1 MASVSYRA
9 APFKVRE
16 DLEAAHQRAWARLAR
31 AGTWLDGATRIRVA
45 REARHAR
52 GCALCATRKAALSPY
67 GIDGRHDDLGQLP
80 EAWVEVIHRI
90 VSDPGRLTHS
100 WYRQM
105 IESGPSEE
113 EYVEMVSV
121 IAHVT
126 AIDTFARGID
136 TSEQPLPPPEAGDP
150 SRYRPAEARVS
161 DAWVPTIAWDE
172 AGANEADLFSGVV
185 SNIRRALTLVPDEA
199 RSFFDLAAH
208 QYLAGPQMRDFA
220 KEYRAITHAQIE
232 LLAAR
237 VSALNQCTY

>member
-1 MASVSYRA
+1 MATLSYRG
-9 APFKVRE
+9 APFKVRN
-16 DLEAAHQRAWARLAR
+16 DLEAAHQRAWARLAG
-31 AGTWLDGATRIRVA
+31 AGTWLDGTTRIRVA
-45 REARHAR
+45 QEARHAR
-52 GCALCATRKAALSPY
+52 SCALCARRKEALSPY
-67 GIDGRHDDLGQLP
+67 AIDGRHDDLGQLP
-80 EAWVEVIHRI
+80 DPWVEVIHRI

-100 WYRQM
+100 WYRRM
-105 IESGPSEE
+105 IEDGPSEA

-136 TSEQPLPPPEAGDP
+136 TPRQPLPSPKAGAP
-150 SRYRPAEARVS
+150 SRYRPAEARVN

-172 AGANEADLFSGVV
+172 AGANEADLFTGAA
-185 SNIRRALTLVPDEA
+185 SNIRRALTSVPDEA

-208 QYLAGPQMRDFA
+208 QYLSGPQMRDFG
-220 KEYRAITHAQIE
+220 KEFRAITHAQIE